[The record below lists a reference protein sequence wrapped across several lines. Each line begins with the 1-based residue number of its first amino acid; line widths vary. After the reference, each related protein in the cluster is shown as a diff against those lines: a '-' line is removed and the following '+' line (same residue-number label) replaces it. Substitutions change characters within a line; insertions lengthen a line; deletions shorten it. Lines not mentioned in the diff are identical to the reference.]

1 MNQRTTPTMR
11 CRAVVSLLIIG
22 SVCLTVAPVA
32 VAQEYAQ
39 ETGDLEL
46 TKNLIL
52 TLSGD
57 GFVGDSVV
65 FVTVTA
71 NGTDEVID
79 LGTLEVDSTGAFSGL
94 ITLPDDLEPG
104 VHTISATGVTEDG
117 ATRVL
122 LVEVSIGGDVT
133 TGSTTPTTTTTLVAG
148 PTAEASAPATTET
161 TELLGLEAVPV
172 AAPDTTTSATTI
184 IVVGLLIHLMLV
196 VISFMKG
203 KPRFGIAGIFGIFAW
218 VGAIRIAKPH
228 SWWAR
233 KIYPLGS
240 PKMQT
245 ATQRFEPW
253 QVTSQ
258 PAAPQPPTRAA
269 RPPGWRST
277 LRDLMRRSPFGRRR
291 DR

>member
-1 MNQRTTPTMR
+1 MR
-11 CRAVVSLLIIG
+11 RRAVVSLLIIG

-104 VHTISATGVTEDG
+104 IHTISATGVTVDG

-122 LVEVSIGGDVT
+122 SVEVSIGGDVT
-133 TGSTTPTTTTTLVAG
+133 TGSTTTTTTTT
-148 PTAEASAPATTET
+148 TAVDTTATASAPATTEA
-161 TELLGLEAVPV
+161 TELPGSETVRE
-172 AAPDTTTSATTI
+172 AAPADTTTSVTMA
-184 IVVGLLIHLMLV
+184 IVVGLLIHLLFV
-196 VISFMKG
+196 VISFIKG
-203 KPRFGIAGIFGIFAW
+203 KPGFGIAGILLGIPAW

-228 SWWAR
+228 SSWAR
-233 KIYPLGS
+233 KIYPLGG

-245 ATQRFEPW
+245 ATQRFELS
-253 QVTSQ
+253 QVATQ
-258 PAAPQPPTRAA
+258 PETPQPPTRAA
-269 RPPGWRST
+269 RPPGWQST